1 MVSIST
7 LSTSRLREVPSNTH
21 SGIRVK
27 ATEGDTG
34 TIKGVTYQKIT
45 LSGIT
50 K

>member
-1 MVSIST
+1 MSSV
-7 LSTSRLREVPSNTH
+7 RSNTQ

-45 LSGIT
+45 LSSIS